1 MYASLLTQKDEAH
14 REIVTRLMQQL
25 AVSQQ
30 QQQQQQQQ
38 QGPVASIN
46 VPSMPPIDGLLSPVA
61 PPAARSASSYH
72 ARAIQQSEHEQS
84 LARRQQRNVAFDN
97 ARRR

>member
-25 AVSQQ
+25 AVS